1 MLPSVGKNAIS
12 PFLKSVLLRSIP
24 ELIPVSKYIIDRP
37 IWCTFPSKGNIL
49 AINPTVIGERWRFNL
64 HLILSLPLT
73 SKITLIL
80 ETVPEHISRYPA
92 SRIYNRFQ
100 SMYWLSESIENVDE
114 INNDAEI
121 IDNSVED
128 AVTLYRKVRESKN
141 KEPTEKEIADI
152 EKECEIIR
160 NRQVIT
166 KDLQH
171 KPVEITNKNGLVVT
185 GPPTLTRFEKA
196 RIMGARALQLSL
208 GAPIFIEIPKNAT
221 TSLEIAMEEL
231 KQRVIPIVI
240 KRTLPNGDYQNIP
253 IDQFA

>member
-1 MLPSVGKNAIS
+1 M
-12 PFLKSVLLRSIP
+12 
-24 ELIPVSKYIIDRP
+24 
-37 IWCTFPSKGNIL
+37 
-49 AINPTVIGERWRFNL
+49 
-64 HLILSLPLT
+64 
-73 SKITLIL
+73 
-80 ETVPEHISRYPA
+80 
-92 SRIYNRFQ
+92 
-100 SMYWLSESIENVDE
+100 SESIGNVDE

-128 AVTLYRKVRESKN
+128 AITLYRKVREGKN
-141 KEPTEKEIADI
+141 IELTEKEIANI

-160 NRQVIT
+160 NRNVIT
-166 KDLQH
+166 KDVEH
-171 KPVEITNKNGLVVT
+171 KPVEIINKNGLVVT

-208 GAPIFIEIPKNAT
+208 GAPVFIEIPKNAT

>member
-1 MLPSVGKNAIS
+1 M
-12 PFLKSVLLRSIP
+12 
-24 ELIPVSKYIIDRP
+24 
-37 IWCTFPSKGNIL
+37 
-49 AINPTVIGERWRFNL
+49 
-64 HLILSLPLT
+64 
-73 SKITLIL
+73 
-80 ETVPEHISRYPA
+80 
-92 SRIYNRFQ
+92 
-100 SMYWLSESIENVDE
+100 SESIENVDE
-114 INNDAEI
+114 INNDTDAEI
-121 IDNSVED
+121 IDTSVED
-128 AVTLYRKVRESKN
+128 AITLYRKVRESKN
-141 KEPTEKEIADI
+141 KEPTEKEIANI

-166 KDLQH
+166 KDIQH
-171 KPVEITNKNGLVVT
+171 KPVEIANKNGLVVI

-208 GAPIFIEIPKNAT
+208 GAPVFIEIPKNAT

>member
-1 MLPSVGKNAIS
+1 M
-12 PFLKSVLLRSIP
+12 
-24 ELIPVSKYIIDRP
+24 
-37 IWCTFPSKGNIL
+37 
-49 AINPTVIGERWRFNL
+49 
-64 HLILSLPLT
+64 
-73 SKITLIL
+73 
-80 ETVPEHISRYPA
+80 
-92 SRIYNRFQ
+92 
-100 SMYWLSESIENVDE
+100 SESIEKVDE
-114 INNDAEI
+114 INNDPDI
-121 IDNSVED
+121 LDSSVED
-128 AVTLYRKVRESKN
+128 AITLYRKVREGKN
-141 KEPTEKEIADI
+141 KELTEKEIADI
-152 EKECEIIR
+152 DKECEIIR
-160 NRQVIT
+160 NREVIT

-171 KPVEITNKNGLVVT
+171 KPVEIISKDGLIVT

>member
-1 MLPSVGKNAIS
+1 M
-12 PFLKSVLLRSIP
+12 
-24 ELIPVSKYIIDRP
+24 
-37 IWCTFPSKGNIL
+37 
-49 AINPTVIGERWRFNL
+49 
-64 HLILSLPLT
+64 
-73 SKITLIL
+73 
-80 ETVPEHISRYPA
+80 
-92 SRIYNRFQ
+92 
-100 SMYWLSESIENVDE
+100 SESTENVDE
-114 INNDAEI
+114 ISAKSSDTSTPEI
-121 IDNSVED
+121 LDSSVED
-128 AVTLYRKVRESKN
+128 AVALYRKVREGKN
-141 KEPTEKEIADI
+141 KELTEKEIADI
-152 EKECEIIR
+152 DKECEIIR

-166 KDLQH
+166 RDLQH
-171 KPVEITNKNGLVVT
+171 KPVEITNKDGLVVT

>member
-1 MLPSVGKNAIS
+1 MSELNENKTNVES
-12 PFLKSVLLRSIP
+12 PDTI
-24 ELIPVSKYIIDRP
+24 
-37 IWCTFPSKGNIL
+37 
-49 AINPTVIGERWRFNL
+49 
-64 HLILSLPLT
+64 
-73 SKITLIL
+73 
-80 ETVPEHISRYPA
+80 
-92 SRIYNRFQ
+92 
-100 SMYWLSESIENVDE
+100 
-114 INNDAEI
+114 DAEI
-121 IDNSVED
+121 IENSVED
-128 AVTLYRKVRESKN
+128 AITLYRKVREGKN
-141 KEPTEKEIADI
+141 KELTEKEIADI
-152 EKECEIIR
+152 DKECEIIR

-171 KPVEITNKNGLVVT
+171 KPVEITNKDGLIVT